1 MALPKHGHRCV
12 NALQSGN
19 AAGACPGGSSPD
31 TVSTATGP
39 GPADARV
46 QATPID
52 PLLLAGAG
60 LAWSLGLLVYATAR
74 DPAAMAL
81 WPAAWSWPGHAAW
94 LPAAVQGSLPGF
106 AHVCALSLATA
117 ACTGR
122 HTAACLGWLGA
133 DLALEAAQLPGVHAA
148 IVRAGLA
155 WWPPGQFDGHDVAA
169 LLCGTLLAWGLCM
182 CVRTWR
188 AATGGNCHA
197 DMAPPINQ
205 TRPTRR

>member
-1 MALPKHGHRCV
+1 MATASSAHSSSATPPLSAETVPAALP
-12 NALQSGN
+12 L
-19 AAGACPGGSSPD
+19 
-31 TVSTATGP
+31 TAPPLSLHARP
-39 GPADARV
+39 GP
-46 QATPID
+46 PID
-52 PLLLAGAG
+52 PLLLAAAA
-60 LAWSLGLLVYATAR
+60 LAWCLGLLVYATAR

-94 LPAAVQGSLPGF
+94 LPAAVQGSLPSF

-169 LLCGTLLAWGLCM
+169 LLFGTLLAWLLCAL
-182 CVRTWR
+182 RRRHAPHARPPLLHTTKD
-188 AATGGNCHA
+188 AT
-197 DMAPPINQ
+197 Q
-205 TRPTRR
+205 